1 MLLVPTKLA
10 ERDVEVP
17 LLNEIVG
24 VYRSGS
30 EKEGIVKFIIE
41 FIETLTVPRK
51 VLPSEKQ
58 GGLLGIVTVIL

>member
-17 LLNEIVG
+17 LLKEIVG

-30 EKEGIVKFIIE
+30 EKEGKGTFFIE
-41 FIETLTVPRK
+41 FIETMTVPK
-51 VLPSEKQ
+51 EVVPSEKQ
-58 GGLLGIVTVIL
+58 GGLLGTVTVIL